1 MNIVIFWEQES
12 WGGVDTHLLEL
23 LKTWPDSSDRF
34 VLLYNKTSE
43 GYKRI
48 EGHLRTIPNLRS
60 IPISTYSPSDLAT
73 RAKATFAP
81 FLLRTLLYF
90 LKPVLFPLTVLQIRK
105 ALRKLG
111 DFDVLLAD
119 NGGYPGAWGA
129 LAALPAAKSAGIP
142 LRALLVHHS
151 SSYPGIFMGWFEY
164 LVDKV
169 VDRNTNLVICVSYAT
184 RESLLIRRNL
194 NEDKLRL
201 RVVHNSLSTPGIPT
215 SIPAKEYKQLLE
227 LKQPG
232 EYLVGMLGRVES
244 YKGQEDL
251 VFALSRLPLGE
262 QRRFRLLIIGRGEDK
277 EVERLKKIV
286 DRLDLKERVHFLG
299 YIDCDSM
306 QLISQLDILAML
318 TRSFEGFGLTVAEAM
333 YVGVP
338 VLVTRVGAVPEFVD
352 DTTGYIVNPTSP
364 VEVMQSLRDYL
375 SDPDKWRIRAS
386 IAKEKVSHTGP
397 GMAIEYHQIFNECLS
412 GDR

>member
-23 LKTWPDSSDRF
+23 LKSWPDSEDRF
-34 VLLYNKTSE
+34 VLLYNKSSE

-48 EGHLRTIPNLRS
+48 EEHLRTIPNLRS
-60 IPISTYSPSDLAT
+60 IPITTYSPSDLAT
-73 RAKATFAP
+73 RAKTTFAP
-81 FLLRTLLYF
+81 FLLRALLYF
-90 LKPVLFPLTVLQIRK
+90 LKPLLFPLTVFQIRN

-111 DFDVLLAD
+111 SFDVLLAD

-169 VDRNTNLVICVSYAT
+169 VDRNANLVICVSYAT
-184 RESLLIRRNL
+184 RESLLMRRKF
-194 NEDKLRL
+194 NEDELRL
-201 RVVHNSLSTPGIPT
+201 RVVHNTLSAPCNSAGIT
-215 SIPAKEYKQLLE
+215 EIENTQLTE
-227 LKQPG
+227 LKQTG
-232 EYLVGMLGRVES
+232 EFLVGMLGRVES
-244 YKGQEDL
+244 YKGQEDMI
-251 VFALSRLPLGE
+251 FALSRLPLDE

-277 EVERLKKIV
+277 EVERLEGIV
-286 DRLDLKERVHFLG
+286 DRLGLKERVHFLG

-318 TRSFEGFGLTVAEAM
+318 TRSFEGFGLTIAEAM

-352 DTTGYIVNPTSP
+352 DTTGYMVNPCSP
-364 VEVMQSLRDYL
+364 AEVMHSLCDYL
-375 SDPDKWRIRAS
+375 SEPDKWRTRAS
-386 IAKEKVSHTGP
+386 IAKERISHTGP